1 MAMATNQVKGSGWP
15 RRASNSSF
23 EGKVVQNQSVTI
35 NRTVNLCSIYPLT
48 NYTFGTKEP
57 LFEKDPSVPA
67 RFQRMRDE
75 FDKIGMRRSVEG
87 VLLVHEHG
95 LPHVLLLQLGT
106 TFFKLPGGELNTGED
121 EVEGLKRLL
130 TEVTVST
137 TPYAAL
143 QAGWEWHFYITFGRQ
158 DGVKQEW
165 VIEDTIGNWWRP
177 NFEPPQYPYVPPH
190 ITKPKEHKRLFLVQL
205 QEKALFA
212 VPKNYKLVAAPLFEL
227 YDNSQGYGPIISSLP
242 QSLCRFNFIYM

>member
-1 MAMATNQVKGSGWP
+1 MAAQSVKTGSGWP
-15 RRASNSSF
+15 RRTSQ
-23 EGKVVQNQSVTI
+23 G
-35 NRTVNLCSIYPLT
+35 TVNHDVTKLTANQTTLNRAINLYPLT

-95 LPHVLLLQLGT
+95 LPH
-106 TFFKLPGGELNTGED
+106 
-121 EVEGLKRLL
+121 RLL
-130 TEVTVST
+130 TET
-137 TPYAAL
+137 L
-143 QAGWEWHFYITFGRQ
+143 GRQ
-158 DGVKQEW
+158 DGVKQDW
-165 VIEDTIGNWWRP
+165 IVEDTIGNWWRP
-177 NFEPPQYPYVPPH
+177 NFEPPQYPYIPPH

-205 QEKALFA
+205 HEKALFA

-242 QSLCRFNFIYM
+242 QALCRFNFIYM

>member
-1 MAMATNQVKGSGWP
+1 MAMTTTQVKGSGWP

-23 EGKVVQNQSVTI
+23 EGKPVPNQSVTI
-35 NRTVNLCSIYPLT
+35 NRTVNLYPLT

-106 TFFKLPGGELNTGED
+106 TFFKLPGGELNAGED

-130 TEVTVST
+130 TEVTVIAA
-137 TPYAAL
+137 PVAAL
-143 QAGWEWHFYITFGRQ
+143 ARTLGRQ

-242 QSLCRFNFIYM
+242 QSLC